1 MLGSRGL
8 ANGCHCHWY
17 LVARRSSAM
26 VELCTERLH
35 NGSSALDSES
45 DAFAKAFDSTKRAH
59 CDFHG
64 GNPQVYVQ
72 MDLERGCQDF
82 TVTEEYPNAEAAQ
95 TWTNSDAYNES
106 VGERVML
113 LQSLIGS

>member
-1 MLGSRGL
+1 M
-8 ANGCHCHWY
+8 
-17 LVARRSSAM
+17 
-26 VELCTERLH
+26 
-35 NGSSALDSES
+35 
-45 DAFAKAFDSTKRAH
+45 
-59 CDFHG
+59 
-64 GNPQVYVQ
+64 YVQ

-82 TVTEEYPNAEAAQ
+82 TVTEEYPNAEAAE